1 MIKRL
6 EEYEGYKASL
16 SKLNKARS
24 KFENLQK
31 LSEESQKISD
41 DLFSTLGIK
50 KIGEQINFDQIDKA
64 ERQAKIKSREM
75 KIAEKEYLKA
85 EANLKETIEKIRK
98 LKLKDAQKIGLRLSR
113 TIVKAIN
120 MLCKSREEYVLLN
133 KEMGTHFG
141 EIVNEEGFK
150 ETGFSSVIGPEC
162 RFMLNKLLFYKG
174 FLRAQKEYQK
184 KVKDI

>member
-1 MIKRL
+1 MLTKIEKYP
-6 EEYEGYKASL
+6 EYKASL
-16 SKLNKARS
+16 SKLNKAKLR
-24 KFENLQK
+24 FENMQK

-41 DLFSTLGIK
+41 KLSTTLGISK
-50 KIGEQINFDQIDKA
+50 VGEQINFDQIDKA
-64 ERQAKIKSREM
+64 ERQTKIKSREV

-85 EANLKETIEKIRK
+85 EADLKDTIEKIRK

-120 MLCKSREEYVLLN
+120 MLCKSREEYGLLN
-133 KEMGTHFG
+133 NEMKTHFG
-141 EIVNEEGFK
+141 EIVNKEGFRQK
-150 ETGFSSVIGPEC
+150 DFSSVVGPEC

-174 FLRAQKEYQK
+174 FLRTQKEYQK